1 MNRLYRLY
9 RRIRYGEPV
18 IVVSGLP
25 RSGTSMAMQMLVAA
39 GVSAVTDGVRK
50 AGEDNPKGYFEDERV
65 KDLHK
70 ADKDGQDRGWLG
82 EARGKVVKIISFL
95 LKDLPETNNYKVIF
109 MRRDLPEVLASQ
121 QKMLDRRGEANE
133 IDDEKMLELWKDHL
147 WKVNYLLK
155 HGDHLESLEIPY
167 KDAVANPLEQA
178 RRIKEFLG
186 LPLDPEKM
194 AGAVDEQLYRNR
206 GQI

>member
-1 MNRLYRLY
+1 MKKLY

-25 RSGTSMAMQMLVAA
+25 RSGTSMAMQMLAAA
-39 GVSAVTDGVRK
+39 GVVAVTDGVRQ

-70 ADKDGQDRGWLG
+70 EGQDRSWLKD
-82 EARGKVVKIISFL
+82 ARGKVVKIISFL

-121 QKMLDRRGEANE
+121 QKMLDRREESNE
-133 IDDEKMLELWKDHL
+133 IEDEKMLEIWKDHL

-155 HGDHLESLEIPY
+155 HADHLESIEIPY
-167 KDAVANPLEQA
+167 KGAVATPLEQA
-178 RRIKEFLG
+178 CRIKEFSG

-194 AGAVDEQLYRNR
+194 AGAVDEKLYRNR